1 MLFLVKMKVNWPSDL
16 GKIEGEALVA
26 REREYSQGFQKSGE
40 WLHLWRTSGI
50 FGNVSIFDVE
60 SNDKLHEILSG
71 LPFFSFI
78 TMEISPLSLHPSRI
92 SKPPL
97 KAT

>member
-16 GKIEGEALVA
+16 SEEEEKALVI
-26 REREYSQGFQKSGE
+26 RERDYSQALQKSGE
-40 WLHLWRTSGI
+40 WLHIWRTSGI
-50 FGNVSIFDVE
+50 FGNVSIFDVD

-92 SKPPL
+92 ANPPL